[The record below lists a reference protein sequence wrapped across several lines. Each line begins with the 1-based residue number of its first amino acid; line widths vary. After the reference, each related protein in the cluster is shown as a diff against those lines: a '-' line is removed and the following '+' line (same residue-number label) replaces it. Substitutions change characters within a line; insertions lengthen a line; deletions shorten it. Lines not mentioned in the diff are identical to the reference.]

1 MRIVWICLLLINSAY
16 AQQPPHA
23 IEGAFDKFT
32 TYYQSQW
39 TKVAPCRV
47 RKLNQFHVCSPF
59 LRNEGNAPFIMHHGM
74 RTPKVAVLFHGL
86 SDSPF
91 YMRAIA
97 TKLYDQGMNV
107 IVPLTPG
114 HGLREADEAMEDS
127 DMPQTWRQHAE
138 AIMKI
143 APELGD
149 DIYLGGFSAG
159 AAIATDYYLRHPDNV
174 DGLLLFSA
182 ALALSDYAESMAK
195 IWGTKWIAKLI
206 DGDYQATGP
215 NPHKYPSVSGYAGLQ
230 LMSIIQDIR
239 KRLENG
245 QQIEV
250 PVFAAHSQA
259 DLTTPLHGVEDLLD
273 HVKGRHTLF
282 LVAEEYDLC
291 HADLPLDFRSIADMH
306 FKKTAV
312 TKLEKC
318 TVPQA
323 NPLFRQMT
331 DMLVTFISME

>member
-1 MRIVWICLLLINSAY
+1 MRILWVCLFFINAAY
-16 AQQPPHA
+16 ANSLPEP
-23 IEGAFDKFT
+23 IDGAFNSFKAH
-32 TYYQSQW
+32 YQSQW
-39 TKVAPCRV
+39 GQVAQCRDPEQ
-47 RKLNQFHVCSPF
+47 NQFRVCSPR

-74 RTPKVAVLFHGL
+74 KTAKVAVLFHGL

-97 TKLYDQGMNV
+97 TKLFEEGLNV

-127 DMPQTWRQHAE
+127 DMPQTWRQYADS
-138 AIMKI
+138 IVQI
-143 APELGD
+143 ATQLGD
-149 DIYLGGFSAG
+149 EVYLGGFSAG
-159 AAIATDYYLRHPDNV
+159 AAIATDYYLRQPEQV
-174 DGLLLFSA
+174 DGLFLFSA

-195 IWGTKWIAKLI
+195 IWGTKWIARLL
-206 DGDYQATGP
+206 DGEYQATGP

-230 LMSIIQDIR
+230 LMSIIKDIR
-239 KRLENG
+239 NRLENG
-245 QQIEV
+245 QQIDV

-259 DLTTPLHGVEDLLD
+259 DLTTPIHGVEELLR
-273 HVKGRHTLF
+273 HTEQRHTLF

-291 HADLPLDFRSIADMH
+291 HADLPLNFRSIADMH
-306 FKKTAV
+306 FKKNAV

-318 TVPQA
+318 TIPQA

-331 DMLVTFISME
+331 DMLTTFIKID